1 MYNVTMNFHVEV
13 CIQYEGCNSRTLM
26 TSGALLLFSLSYVY
40 GQKYSTQREGT
51 FANCLRFTKLYV
63 ERPISTLCMRDI
75 PFPETCGH
83 AGRKRT
89 NISPKLL
96 FAVCRPIF
104 NSKRRNELFSVPFQR
119 IYPPS
124 RAEFRD
130 AGSSLGSLDLTS
142 TTISRATTL
151 TASGMVLLLRITSN
165 SAWRDA
171 CVCMYLAHVI
181 CTRVCV
187 CVYIRASAIRS
198 LVPVQRSKPTN
209 PLPARRCSNTFFS
222 TSSLVFPFRR
232 SSLRFAFAL
241 AGDRFEIFDSRII
254 LKSIHPLDQS
264 RSGNSKIS
272 LLSLLSF
279 FIGKSQE

>member
-26 TSGALLLFSLSYVY
+26 TSRALLLFSLSYVY

-187 CVYIRASAIRS
+187 YVCTY
-198 LVPVQRSKPTN
+198 
-209 PLPARRCSNTFFS
+209 ARQ
-222 TSSLVFPFRR
+222 PFG
-232 SSLRFAFAL
+232 L
-241 AGDRFEIFDSRII
+241 
-254 LKSIHPLDQS
+254 
-264 RSGNSKIS
+264 
-272 LLSLLSF
+272 
-279 FIGKSQE
+279 

>member
-13 CIQYEGCNSRTLM
+13 CIQYEGCNLRTLM
-26 TSGALLLFSLSYVY
+26 TSRALLLFSLSYVY

-209 PLPARRCSNTFFS
+209 PLPRGQQGDARIHFFP
-222 TSSLVFPFRR
+222 SLPLCFPFAD
-232 SSLRFAFAL
+232 LLFAL
-241 AGDRFEIFDSRII
+241 LSHWPVIVS
-254 LKSIHPLDQS
+254 KYSI
-264 RSGNSKIS
+264 RG
-272 LLSLLSF
+272 
-279 FIGKSQE
+279 

>member
-96 FAVCRPIF
+96 FAVPF
-104 NSKRRNELFSVPFQR
+104 STRNAEMNFS
-119 IYPPS
+119 PS
-124 RAEFRD
+124 RFKGFTLR
-130 AGSSLGSLDLTS
+130 AGPSF
-142 TTISRATTL
+142 A
-151 TASGMVLLLRITSN
+151 M
-165 SAWRDA
+165 
-171 CVCMYLAHVI
+171 LA
-181 CTRVCV
+181 
-187 CVYIRASAIRS
+187 
-198 LVPVQRSKPTN
+198 
-209 PLPARRCSNTFFS
+209 PA
-222 TSSLVFPFRR
+222 
-232 SSLRFAFAL
+232 
-241 AGDRFEIFDSRII
+241 
-254 LKSIHPLDQS
+254 
-264 RSGNSKIS
+264 
-272 LLSLLSF
+272 
-279 FIGKSQE
+279 

>member
-209 PLPARRCSNTFFS
+209 RCLAASKEMLEYIFFHLFPCVS
-222 TSSLVFPFRR
+222 LSPIFSSLCFRIGR
-232 SSLRFAFAL
+232 WSFRNI
-241 AGDRFEIFDSRII
+241 RFEDNIEIYPSVR
-254 LKSIHPLDQS
+254 SI
-264 RSGNSKIS
+264 
-272 LLSLLSF
+272 
-279 FIGKSQE
+279 SQW